1 MVSIAVSKMV
11 WPSWFLSTLEWK
23 STASTSITTMIY
35 FLLAD
40 AASDQVRCRRYVSL
54 SATKR
59 CISSCQGTETS
70 DFVGPDLWPPNSPDL
85 NLVDYKVWG
94 VMQQKVCECRMN
106 SVDELKPRLV
116 EVWNSLQQN
125 IIDAVINE
133 RRKQLR
139 VCVHAN
145 KQHFEHLLWVHVTDK
160 RNGQIK
166 YK

>member
-1 MVSIAVSKMV
+1 MKVNGQYYRDVL
-11 WPSWFLSTLEWK
+11 LSQQILPAIKHVAGDTFVFQQHDTLSQCPK
-23 STASTSITTMIY
+23 DTIK
-35 FLLAD
+35 LL
-40 AASDQVRCRRYVSL
+40 Q
-54 SATKR
+54 
-59 CISSCQGTETS
+59 QETP
-70 DFVGPDLWPPNSPDL
+70 DFTGPDLWPPNSPDL

-145 KQHFEHLLWVHVTDK
+145 KQHFEHLL
-160 RNGQIK
+160 
-166 YK
+166 